1 MVATSGAELADAE
14 TIAAFESLMD
24 IATVVTPNLDELT
37 SLGGEDAVLR
47 RGCALLVKGG
57 HGDGDILTARLLAPK
72 GCSKDCIAEW
82 EAARIDKPHTH
93 GHSGPLPTANAQG
106 LAHGTPSDT

>member
-37 SLGGEDAVLR
+37 RLGGEDAVLR

-57 HGDGDILTARLLAPK
+57 HGDGDILTDRLLVPK
-72 GCSKDCIAEW
+72 GLSKDCIAEW
-82 EAARIDKPHTH
+82 EAPRIDTP
-93 GHSGPLPTANAQG
+93 PN
-106 LAHGTPSDT
+106 HGTGCTLASAIDRKSTRLNSSH